1 MKTYLSVALGFGM
14 AMAAPALAQAPMMMM
29 KAGADPLVGTWT
41 VSSYS
46 QVETETKK
54 ANTPMGTHPVGYVL
68 FTPDHHISVFITNSE
83 RVKPKPPYSD
93 ADMAAILRGIGS
105 AYIGTYRTDGNKLIV
120 HELTALR
127 ADNVGTDQT
136 RLFEIAG
143 NKLTITGLP
152 STNGRTGKSQ
162 ATIIVAERLK

>member
-1 MKTYLSVALGFGM
+1 MKRHFALALALGM
-14 AMAAPALAQAPMMMM
+14 AMAVPALAQAPMMMG
-29 KAGADPLVGTWT
+29 KSDPLVGTWT
-41 VSSYS
+41 VASYS

-54 ANTPMGTHPVGYVL
+54 ANTPMGAHPVGYVL

-105 AYIGTYRTDGNKLIV
+105 AYIGTYRTEGNKLIV

-143 NKLTITGLP
+143 ATLTITGLP

-162 ATIIVAERLK
+162 ATIIVAQRQK